1 MARKSRKHPIL
12 VPAEAKGGCVRV
24 ALYIRLSVEDNGNR
38 GDSIE
43 TQRMLLYDFVAGH
56 PEMQVQSVYTDNGL
70 SGTHFNR
77 PGFQQM
83 LEDIEAGKIDCV
95 IVKDLSRLGRNLID
109 TGYYI
114 EQYFF
119 TRHIRFIAITDN
131 FDTQAADRQ
140 ASVMLPI
147 KNMVNE
153 AYALDI
159 GRKVRAQQQ
168 QAMRD
173 GLLAG
178 GSAPYGY
185 RKSPDD
191 HHRLIID
198 PQTAPIVRQIFEWA
212 LERRPLYG
220 IAGRLN
226 QAGILPP
233 AAYKKQNG
241 EIQSDVIVGHGKW
254 ANATVQN
261 ILSSRLYTGDMVQ
274 GKTRTVNH
282 HKLPVPRQEWIVVR
296 NTHEP
301 IISREMFDRTWRVLK
316 EEAEKRAQKPKR
328 RYTPNLFQG
337 KLFCMECGK
346 SLQRS
351 RTNKRSSD
359 NYRLYCWYDDC
370 PRKHTHP
377 GALMGEQELITI
389 VHECLCRALEITKGQ
404 SITVARFEAEQSE
417 RSQEINRRITEQTA
431 ALARER
437 FILRGLYED
446 FVKGIIGQK
455 EYTASKP
462 DIELHIAATE
472 KELACLHQQ
481 LDALQK
487 RTESFRA
494 VEQDAQVLAKTHC
507 LTAELVNSLIKRIE
521 ISRDHEIRIM
531 FTFRDEFVERRPAGH
546 ESV

>member
-12 VPAEAKGGCVRV
+12 VPAEASGGCVRA

-56 PEMQVQSVYTDNGL
+56 PEMQVQNVYTDNGL

-131 FDTQAADRQ
+131 FDTATADRQ

-159 GRKVRAQQQ
+159 SRKVWAQHQ
-168 QAMRD
+168 QAMRA
-173 GLLAG
+173 GLLAC

-185 RKSPDD
+185 RKSPEDR
-191 HHRLIID
+191 HRLIID
-198 PQTAPIVRQIFEWA
+198 PQTAPIVRQTFEWV
-212 LERRPLYG
+212 LER
-220 IAGRLN
+220 IAAHEIAKRLN
-226 QAGILPP
+226 KAGILPP

-241 EIQSDVIVGHGKW
+241 EIQSDVIVGHGRWTSAAVIKLLD
-254 ANATVQN
+254 NPV
-261 ILSSRLYTGDMVQ
+261 YTGDMVQ
-274 GKTRTVNH
+274 GKTRKVNH

-296 NTHEP
+296 DTHEP
-301 IISREMFDRTWRVLK
+301 IISREMFDQTQRVLE
-316 EEAEKRAQKPKR
+316 EEAEKRVQKIKR
-328 RYTPNLFQG
+328 LYTPNLFQG
-337 KLFCMECGK
+337 KLFCMECGRT
-346 SLQRS
+346 LQRG
-351 RTNKRSSD
+351 RPNKKD
-359 NYRLYCWYDDC
+359 DDIYRLYCWYDDC

-377 GALMGEQELITI
+377 GALIGEQELITI

-404 SITVARFEAEQSE
+404 SITAARFEAEQSE
-417 RSQEINRRITEQTA
+417 HRQEINRKITEQTA
-431 ALARER
+431 TLARER

-455 EYTASKP
+455 EYAASKP
-462 DIELHIAATE
+462 DIEQHIAATE
-472 KELACLHQQ
+472 KELLCLHQQ
-481 LDALQK
+481 LDTIQK
-487 RTESFRA
+487 RAESFRA
-494 VEQDAQVLAKTHC
+494 VERDAQTLAKTHC

-521 ISRDHEIRIM
+521 INRDHEIRIL

-546 ESV
+546 ETV